1 MTALLELDRVSKRFG
16 GLLAVHNL
24 SFAMH
29 EGEILG
35 LIGPN
40 GAGKSTLFNL
50 INGVFTPN
58 SGRVAFNGVDI
69 TGERPFMVARHG
81 IARTHQIVQPLT
93 NMTVLE
99 NCTVGACFGRENL
112 PLHRATE
119 AARGAAALVG
129 LDDRLH
135 LAALHLTI
143 AGKKRLELARA
154 LAAQPKLLL
163 LDEVLAG
170 LNPTEIEHMIAVIRR
185 IRDSGVTI
193 LIIEHL
199 MQAIMSLSDRIV
211 VLNYGEK
218 LAEGA
223 PAEVARDPQ
232 VIEAYLGDPKLAA
245 ELEGKNERSTVHG

>member
-1 MTALLELDRVSKRFG
+1 MTAILELDHVGKRFG
-16 GLLAVHNL
+16 GLQAVHDL
-24 SFAMH
+24 SFAMG

-50 INGVFTPN
+50 INGVFTPET
-58 SGRVAFNGVDI
+58 GRIVFDGIDV
-69 TGERPFMVARHG
+69 TGAKPYIIARHG
-81 IARTHQIVQPLT
+81 LARTHQIVQPLT

-99 NCTVGACFGRENL
+99 NCTVGACFGRKNL
-112 PLHRATE
+112 PLARARDAARE
-119 AARGAAALVG
+119 AAAITG
-129 LDDRLH
+129 LDDRLDM
-135 LAALHLTI
+135 LALSLTI

-170 LNPTEIEHMIAVIRR
+170 LNPTEIEHMIDVIRR
-185 IRDSGVTI
+185 IRERGVSI

-199 MQAIMSLSDRIV
+199 MQAIMNLSDRIV
-211 VLNYGEK
+211 VLVSGEK
-218 LAEGA
+218 LAEGV
-223 PAEVARDPQ
+223 PAEVAQNPA

-245 ELEGKNERSTVHG
+245 ELDGSA